1 MKHAINFVI
10 LFLFCITSFSQKLD
24 LSITNLANDITQKVT
39 KKNIV
44 RLALTDFVNGDGKV
58 DALTNYIRQEL
69 ETKLINADNLQ
80 VIDRKHIKLLLS
92 DNKLESEGLINE
104 SVAKSSSAFIKV
116 DAWVLA
122 EITYLGEQV
131 KIKITVIDVTTS
143 LMYAAASSELI
154 DDIAIKNLLDP
165 EEKVCSMCGGKGVV
179 QTQTTCTACAGKG
192 SIVCKDCNGTGKRSG
207 MTVGSYIT
215 CEGCNGRGR
224 FTCNGCSGNGKIIT
238 YKTCPK
244 CNGKV
249 LIKSSTATQSNSQ
262 GKVEICPDCLGAG
275 KMKTEVSCNSCGGTG
290 RAPFGPASNWENK
303 PCKACSGKG
312 TKVLL
317 AVCTRCNGTG
327 KL

>member
-1 MKHAINFVI
+1 MKHAINFAF
-10 LFLFCITSFSQKLD
+10 LFLFCLKGFSQKLD
-24 LSITNLANDITQKVT
+24 LTITNLANDITQKVT

-44 RLALTDFVNGDGKV
+44 RLALTDFVNGEGKV

-122 EITYLGEQV
+122 EITYLAEQV

-154 DDIAIKNLLDP
+154 DDAAIKNLLDP
-165 EEKVCSMCGGKGVV
+165 EEKICSMCGGKGVV

-192 SIVCKDCNGTGKRSG
+192 SIVCKSCNGTGKREG
-207 MTVGSYIT
+207 WTVGSYVT
-215 CEGCNGRGR
+215 CEACNGKGK
-224 FTCNGCSGNGKIIT
+224 FSCNACSGKGKIIS
-238 YKTCPK
+238 YETCPK
-244 CNGKV
+244 CHGKV
-249 LIKSSTATQSNSQ
+249 SVKFNTAKDGTQTNNRS
-262 GKVEICPDCLGAG
+262 KVEICPDCLGSG
-275 KMKTEVSCNSCGGTG
+275 KIKSDVSCNI
-290 RAPFGPASNWENK
+290 
-303 PCKACSGKG
+303 CSGSG
-312 TKVLL
+312 IISE
-317 AVCTRCNGTG
+317 
-327 KL
+327 